1 MSGRSGLL
9 VINRLEL
16 MRRGLQAGVLSKRS
30 PAVRLSTEAVFRRYR
45 GFDGLPWPVM
55 QAVFQTE
62 HGLAAINDLSLVVQY
77 MGKLPHADEC
87 DLILLGPSGSTA
99 PREELGWSPARFD
112 VGYFESEWSHF
123 SVILN
128 EVLFGVHDELRSFA
142 SRLNEHLLVETFEES
157 WTLFKDRNRLA
168 RLGADLEQ
176 AGRLE
181 PIPVFLPYA
190 A

>member
-1 MSGRSGLL
+1 VYKAVTVNSAVAGYYYDALGRRAASTACPEEMTWVLRIGL
-9 VINRLEL
+9 VE
-16 MRRGLQAGVLSKRS
+16 
-30 PAVRLSTEAVFRRYR
+30 T
-45 GFDGLPWPVM
+45 
-55 QAVFQTE
+55 
-62 HGLAAINDLSLVVQY
+62 AINDLSLVVQY
-77 MGKLPHADEC
+77 MSKLPNADEC

-99 PREELGWSPARFD
+99 PREELGWSPAGFD

-157 WTLFKDRNRLA
+157 WTLLKDRNRLA

-176 AGRLE
+176 ASRLE
-181 PIPVFLPYA
+181 PIPVFLPYYA